1 MYLPPQFL
9 YLCSDLKYAEAF
21 YPGEYSPTHYDGS
34 DPENG
39 WQEVAKFKPHLMKA
53 PVYNEL
59 EGRTSV
65 PIHTLRHVTH
75 TEQAQNI
82 RPHSGQTHYTFT
94 SKAKCGKLYNEGSYS
109 KLSENTFHKIEHY
122 EWVLEGNLSWWGV
135 DAYSWYHSGDIHG
148 KEFDLV
154 ASNLRSNH
162 IYVSPFMATKRESR
176 YGERGFLANFKELL
190 KDYKESRT
198 DIEDSQDWAIFLRVG
213 GTLRYCYEICYVV
226 IVCTKHDKELEDCY
240 PSLHD
245 QPNVIFDHNGV
256 FLPSGEVDFESNHTL
271 HFKPKY
277 FIKSVHPQNS
287 FSYEEP
293 AFAFYYP
300 ENGPASCLKCPP
312 TNVCEVKMDHDCKIF
327 KC

>member
-1 MYLPPQFL
+1 MKK
-9 YLCSDLKYAEAF
+9 KYVEAF

-39 WQEVAKFKPHLMKA
+39 WQKVAKPQLMKA
-53 PVYNEL
+53 PVYNGP

-75 TEQAQNI
+75 IKTAPKI
-82 RPHSGQTHYTFT
+82 RPGREQTHYTFT
-94 SKAKCGKLYNEGSYS
+94 SKAKCGKLYNSENDGSYR
-109 KLSENTFHKIEHY
+109 KFSENTFHKIEHY
-122 EWVLEGNLSWWGV
+122 ERVLEGNLSWWGV
-135 DAYSWYHSGDIHG
+135 DAYSWYHSEEVPG
-148 KEFDLV
+148 KEFNLV
-154 ASNLRSNH
+154 VSTLRSNH
-162 IYVSPFMATKRESR
+162 IYVSPFMATARESR
-176 YGERGFLANFKELL
+176 YGKWGFLANFKDLL

-198 DIEDSQDWAIFLRVG
+198 DIEDSQDRAVFLRVG
-213 GTLRYCYEICYVV
+213 GTLRYRHEICYVV

-240 PSLHD
+240 PSLHT

-277 FIKSVHPQNS
+277 FIKSVYPQKS

-300 ENGPASCLKCPP
+300 ENGPASCLKCPS
-312 TNVCEVKMDHDCKIF
+312 TNVHEVEMDHDCENF
-327 KC
+327 KCHMKT